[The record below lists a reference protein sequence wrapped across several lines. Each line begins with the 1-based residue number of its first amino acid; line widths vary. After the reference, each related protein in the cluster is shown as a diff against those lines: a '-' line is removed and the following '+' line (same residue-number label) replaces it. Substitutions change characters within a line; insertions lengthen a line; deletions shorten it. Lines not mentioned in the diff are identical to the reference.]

1 MMNFINNAF
10 DCICPFLSI
19 GREEAVECQKNCMLR
34 NPDTNECSLTSLES
48 LGHKSQEHD
57 S

>member
-1 MMNFINNAF
+1 MSFKNNAF

-19 GREEAVECQKNCMLR
+19 GRDEAVECQKNCMLR
-34 NPDTNECSLTSLES
+34 DPDANECSLTSLET
-48 LGHKSQEHD
+48 LRRKVQEGG

>member
-1 MMNFINNAF
+1 MDFRNDAT

-19 GREEAVECQKNCMLR
+19 GRKEAVECQKNCMLR
-34 NPDTNECSLTSLES
+34 NPDTNECSFTSLES
-48 LGHKSQEHD
+48 LGRKSQEFD